1 MAQRQLSRAAGTLV
15 ALQPGSHSVLEG
27 WSQEEITYPGGG
39 KLEEAVWL
47 LKQYVKLI
55 VLHEVGYKTVCVLS
69 SMDI

>member
-1 MAQRQLSRAAGTLV
+1 MIDEKLKFRKRWESEKRDLRV
-15 ALQPGSHSVLEG
+15 
-27 WSQEEITYPGGG
+27 G